1 MATEPTKPSV
11 EALSSASA
19 RMVGAAQESVVQ
31 VQSGGR
37 GSGAGVILSPDGLV
51 MTNQHVVAGR
61 SRRGGN
67 LRVTLRD
74 GRSFGVTVTKRGHD
88 LDLALLRL
96 EGGPGDLPV
105 VRFGDSDVLR
115 VGRLV
120 RWWLRLKPKTRVQP
134 PLNTR
139 SATRGAGSGRPRAAS

>member
-74 GRSFGVTVTKRGHD
+74 GRSFGARVTKRGP
-88 LDLALLRL
+88 DLALLRL
-96 EGGPGDLPV
+96 EGGPGDLPA